1 MTALALLSPGAQ
13 TAIWALLF
21 GCMAACV
28 GLLVYKIANS
38 APARSLWGWCVLLA
52 AASLLLAGVMPRQ
65 MPTGESMCVCRWPW
79 AAPVLCGA
87 LLAALLAAGF
97 AAEEHRA
104 RHTLSP
110 DSIREATEDLEMGI
124 CFADPKGRLVLINT
138 QMRSLCTALLG
149 VCPQMLCEVAAAQ
162 TAPHSGKVMPDGC
175 IAMPNGCV
183 YRFCTRP
190 LTAMGQTGWQQVTAQ
205 QVTEQYRL
213 NCRLQAETEKLQQ
226 TNRELKKMYDRMA
239 EDICETESL
248 QLKMYVHDTIGR
260 SILTV
265 QDVMQSNA
273 ETEKKMQAL
282 RTAVGMLSAQPIT
295 QKGTLNEAVQ
305 AAAAMGVAVQIT
317 GEVLPECEAL
327 AAAAVRECATN
338 CKRHAHGNAVCV
350 QAWQQ
355 GAQCC
360 VKITNNGAP
369 PAGPITEGVG
379 LSTLRRSV
387 QAARGQ
393 MHITAQP
400 QFCLQLTLPKKEKT
414 T

>member
-1 MTALALLSPGAQ
+1 MTAFALLSPGAK

-38 APARSLWGWCVLLA
+38 APARSLRGWCVLLA
-52 AASLLLAGVMPRQ
+52 AASLLLAGVMPRP
-65 MPTGESMCVCRWPW
+65 MPTGEGVCPCRWPW

-87 LLAALLAAGF
+87 GMAALLAAGF

-175 IAMPNGCV
+175 IAMPDGCV

-273 ETEKKMQAL
+273 ETEK
-282 RTAVGMLSAQPIT
+282 RCRP
-295 QKGTLNEAVQ
+295 
-305 AAAAMGVAVQIT
+305 
-317 GEVLPECEAL
+317 C
-327 AAAAVRECATN
+327 
-338 CKRHAHGNAVCV
+338 
-350 QAWQQ
+350 
-355 GAQCC
+355 
-360 VKITNNGAP
+360 AP
-369 PAGPITEGVG
+369 PWECFRP
-379 LSTLRRSV
+379 SPS
-387 QAARGQ
+387 
-393 MHITAQP
+393 
-400 QFCLQLTLPKKEKT
+400 PKRAP
-414 T
+414 

>member
-1 MTALALLSPGAQ
+1 M
-13 TAIWALLF
+13 
-21 GCMAACV
+21 
-28 GLLVYKIANS
+28 
-38 APARSLWGWCVLLA
+38 
-52 AASLLLAGVMPRQ
+52 
-65 MPTGESMCVCRWPW
+65 
-79 AAPVLCGA
+79 
-87 LLAALLAAGF
+87 AALLAAGF
-97 AAEEHRA
+97 AAEGRRA

-138 QMRSLCTALLG
+138 QMRRLCTALLG

-175 IAMPNGCV
+175 IAMPDGCV

-317 GEVLPECEAL
+317 GTVLPECEAL

-414 T
+414 I